1 MKVTFSR
8 FLNRRGKIFEIRTR
22 RTLEAGRVT
31 DVLKAVLN
39 LERIALCQKRQ
50 VAADGGDVMLKRGH
64 NVDVCYSFLRLKE
77 QVGDLE
83 FLFKL
88 NKNLH

>member
-64 NVDVCYSFLRLKE
+64 NVAVCYSFLRLKE